1 MAWLAARQ
9 IAGPRCVSGEGEDDE
24 NRVLADSVVE
34 TGRCSC
40 LQHLPSQT
48 GRKLTVGR
56 AFAGGI
62 SADAMRRKNLSHPF
76 RDRYDGAFAT
86 GLIRS
91 LADKLSCIS
100 RTRWNHNPLMHDARF
115 DDLANLL
122 VDYSIRLKR
131 NETVLIEVFDVPD
144 EMTIALIRAARNV
157 GGIPFVQNY
166 HARVSR
172 ALALEAS
179 DRQLSLIAG
188 HELARMKKMDAYIA
202 VRGSNNITEL
212 SDVPAEKMKLVAKRM
227 RAVQDQRVKK
237 TKWVVLRW
245 PTPSMAQ
252 LAGMSTEAFEDFYF
266 TVCGLDYRKLQPGMK
281 ALKRLMEKTN
291 RVEIKGP
298 GTDLRF
304 SMKGIPAVIC
314 GGDRNIPD
322 GEVFSCPVRD
332 SVQGHVTFNA
342 PSIYQGIGFDGIRL
356 EFKDGKI
363 VNATSNETR
372 KLNRILNSDAGARYV
387 GEFSLG
393 FNPHVLQPMRDI
405 LFDEKIAGSFHLTPG
420 QAYEEADNGNR
431 SQVHWDM
438 VSIQRPEYGGGE
450 IYFDGKLIRRDGN
463 FLPKQL
469 RSLNRSRSI

>member
-1 MAWLAARQ
+1 
-9 IAGPRCVSGEGEDDE
+9 
-24 NRVLADSVVE
+24 
-34 TGRCSC
+34 
-40 LQHLPSQT
+40 
-48 GRKLTVGR
+48 
-56 AFAGGI
+56 
-62 SADAMRRKNLSHPF
+62 
-76 RDRYDGAFAT
+76 
-86 GLIRS
+86 
-91 LADKLSCIS
+91 
-100 RTRWNHNPLMHDARF
+100 MHDARF
-115 DDLANLL
+115 DKLAKLL
-122 VDYSIRLKR
+122 VEYSIRLKR
-131 NETVLIEVFDVPD
+131 NETVLIEAFDIPD
-144 EMTIALIRAARNV
+144 EMTIALVRATRKA
-157 GGIPFVQNY
+157 GGVPFAQTY
-166 HARVSR
+166 HVRVNR

-179 DRQLSLIAG
+179 DRQLNLIAS

-212 SDVPAEKMKLVAKRM
+212 SDVPPETMKLIARKM
-227 RAVQDQRVKK
+227 RSVQDQRVKK

-266 TVCGLDYRKLQPGMK
+266 EVCTLDYRKLLPGMK
-281 ALKRLMEKTN
+281 ALHRLLEKTD
-291 RVEIKGP
+291 RIEIKGP

-332 SVQGHVTFNA
+332 SVEGHVTFNA
-342 PSIYQGIGFDGIRL
+342 PSIYQGIAFDGIRL
-356 EFKDGKI
+356 EFKNGRI
-363 VNATSNETR
+363 VDATSNETK
-372 KLNRILNSDAGARYV
+372 KLNKILDSDPGARYI

-393 FNPHVLQPMRDI
+393 FNPRILHPMRDI
-405 LFDEKIAGSFHLTPG
+405 LFDEKIAGSFHFTPG

-450 IYFDGKLIRRDGN
+450 IYFDGKLIRKNGV

-469 RSLNRSRSI
+469 RSLNWR

>member
-1 MAWLAARQ
+1 MTR
-9 IAGPRCVSGEGEDDE
+9 IACSPIRLFRPGGVLVYSICRLKPDE
-24 NRVLADSVVE
+24 NQQLVE
-34 TGRCSC
+34 RLLKEFPRMQCAEKI
-40 LQHLPSQT
+40 LL
-48 GRKLTVGR
+48 
-56 AFAGGI
+56 
-62 SADAMRRKNLSHPF
+62 PF
-76 RDRYDGAFAT
+76 RDRYDGAFAA
-86 GLIRS
+86 GLTRS
-91 LADKLSCIS
+91 PADKLSCIS
-100 RTRWNHNPLMHDARF
+100 RARWNHNPLMHDARF
-115 DDLANLL
+115 DDLAKLL
-122 VDYSIRLKR
+122 VGYSIRLKR
-131 NETVLIEVFDVPD
+131 NETVLIEAFDVPD
-144 EMTIALIRAARNV
+144 EMTIALIRAARNA
-157 GGIPFVQNY
+157 GGIPFAQNY

-172 ALALEAS
+172 LLALEAS
-179 DRQLSLIAG
+179 DRQLSLMAG
-188 HELARMKKMDAYIA
+188 YELARMKKMDAYIA

-332 SVQGHVTFNA
+332 SVEGHVTFNA

-356 EFKDGKI
+356 EFKNGKI
-363 VNATSNETR
+363 VDATSNETK
-372 KLNRILNSDAGARYV
+372 KLNSILNSDAGARYI

-438 VSIQRPEYGGGE
+438 VCIQRPDYGGGE
-450 IYFDGKLIRRDGN
+450 IYFDGKLIRKDGEFVPAN
-463 FLPKQL
+463 L
-469 RSLNRSRSI
+469 RSLNRGRFAKK